1 MDTTNTA
8 YEQRIKALFQ
18 EIARLRVEEKEILAQ
33 AERVLT
39 EARQAIAENDAK
51 LEATPKL
58 TCLQL
63 TEAYAQFERAEA
75 VRPLL
80 RRVGRLLDAKIAR
93 LGIPTLSKSYSQTYR
108 LYSRLQNRIYD
119 ILGTI
124 DEAAYIQL
132 ILIDPTLL
140 PY

>member
-1 MDTTNTA
+1 MDTTKTA

-18 EIARLRVEEKEILAQ
+18 KIARLRVEDKEIRAQ
-33 AERVLT
+33 AERVL
-39 EARQAIAENDAK
+39 AELAE

-63 TEAYAQFERAEA
+63 TEAYAQLEQAEA
-75 VRPLL
+75 VKPLL

-93 LGIPTLSKSYSQTYR
+93 LGIPTPSQSCDQTYR

>member
-1 MDTTNTA
+1 MDTTKTA

-18 EIARLRVEEKEILAQ
+18 KIARLRVEDKEIRAQ
-33 AERVLT
+33 AERVL
-39 EARQAIAENDAK
+39 AELAELAE

-63 TEAYAQFERAEA
+63 TEAYAQLEQAEA
-75 VRPLL
+75 VKPLL

-93 LGIPTLSKSYSQTYR
+93 LGIPTPSQSCDQTYR

>member
-8 YEQRIKALFQ
+8 YEQRTKALFQ
-18 EIARLRVEEKEILAQ
+18 KIARLRVEDKEIRAQ
-33 AERVLT
+33 AERVL
-39 EARQAIAENDAK
+39 AELAELAE

-63 TEAYAQFERAEA
+63 TEAYAQLEQAEA
-75 VRPLL
+75 VKPLL

-93 LGIPTLSKSYSQTYR
+93 LGIPTPSQSCDQTYR

-119 ILGTI
+119 IIGTI
-124 DEAAYIQL
+124 DEDAYIQL